1 MGWLGRKTS
10 TQTNKQTQLSEWST
24 RFFFPSWHSNQKLK
38 NTAWQFICF
47 PSWNRYIPK
56 VAVCIIWLQIKN
68 TEVKKYSNDVCNK
81 ARFKFWPWKSLALPQ
96 NQSTHLQKF
105 NPYFL
110 CFLFVFLLVFPSK
123 YFVLDWLIFLFH
135 FDNVRI
141 YNIFERA
148 A

>member
-24 RFFFPSWHSNQKLK
+24 RFFFPFWLSNQKLK

-56 VAVCIIWLQIKN
+56 IAVCIIWLQIKN
-68 TEVKKYSNDVCNK
+68 TEVKNIQMMFVVRLDSNFGLGSHRHFLRIK
-81 ARFKFWPWKSLALPQ
+81 AQVYKSSIL
-96 NQSTHLQKF
+96 F
-105 NPYFL
+105 F

-141 YNIFERA
+141 WNIFERPA
-148 A
+148 